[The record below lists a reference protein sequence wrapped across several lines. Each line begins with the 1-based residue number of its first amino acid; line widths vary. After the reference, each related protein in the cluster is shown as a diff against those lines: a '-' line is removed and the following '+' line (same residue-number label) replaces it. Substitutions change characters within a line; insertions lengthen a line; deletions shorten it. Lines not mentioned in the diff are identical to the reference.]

1 VSFAGGCVFQATAE
15 RPTSGL
21 SYLCGVAALFTG
33 VKAETTETRSPDLE
47 AASVIVQRTALR
59 LFNVSFLQLPLLL
72 RASEAQSS
80 APPQPWLALTLVL
93 DEHTSPSALGHIGS
107 VA

>member
-33 VKAETTETRSPDLE
+33 VKAETTKTRSPDLE
-47 AASVIVQRTALR
+47 AALGRPTWGLSFSIVQRTVRTLE
-59 LFNVSFLQLPLLL
+59 LWPLL
-72 RASEAQSS
+72 
-80 APPQPWLALTLVL
+80 
-93 DEHTSPSALGHIGS
+93 SALSCGS
-107 VA
+107 NGQENE